1 MNAALLPLFAAVPL
15 AGAALLVLVR
25 GPWVGRL
32 LLLGIPLAS
41 GAAGV
46 WLLVVHQRVP
56 VLAHHVG
63 GFAPGVAIPFVSDS
77 FSALMLVVT
86 GFSTAVCGWFLTQT
100 GEDRYRFVPALVLM
114 LVAGVNGA
122 LLTGDLFNL
131 FVFIEVMLL
140 PSYALIAVTG
150 AWNRLGVGRMF
161 IVVNL
166 LTSTILLIGVGFVYA
181 VAGTVNLAELVGTAR
196 GDSRLGLAAGMVLLA
211 LAVKGAVVPV
221 HGWLP
226 AAYPA
231 TSAGIMALFSGLH
244 TKVGLYA
251 IYRICTTVYDGG
263 PLPWQGVLAVVVV
276 VTVLVGAVGTYG
288 VVRLR
293 RALAYQ
299 MVTGVGH
306 ILLGLVVLTEAA
318 VAAGIF
324 YLVHHVITMAGLVLL
339 SGAIEHTYG
348 TSRFDRLAGLAR
360 RDRLLAVAYAFGLLS
375 LVGLPPTSGLWAK
388 VFLVLGV
395 SESRYAWVWLGTIVV
410 AAIVSLMALQ
420 RLWDDVFWGPPM
432 ETYRPDD
439 VQTGRGEPVRL
450 TESVRVPLRLVL
462 PGVVLMVVSA
472 ALFLGAGVL
481 LSVAQQAAE
490 RLLDPGVYR
499 QVVLG

>member
-1 MNAALLPLFAAVPL
+1 VSPALLPLFVVAPLTAAALLAIVRRPWLGRLLLIAVPL
-15 AGAALLVLVR
+15 ASAA
-25 GPWVGRL
+25 
-32 LLLGIPLAS
+32 
-41 GAAGV
+41 AAIN
-46 WLLVVHQRVP
+46 LLVVHQRVP

-63 GFAPGVAIPFVSDS
+63 GFVPGVAIPFVSDAL
-77 FSALMLVVT
+77 SALMLAVT
-86 GFSTAVCGWFLTQT
+86 GVTTAVCGWFLIQT

-114 LVAGVNGA
+114 LAAGVNGA

-150 AWNRLGVGRMF
+150 AWNRLGIGRMF

-181 VAGTVNLAELVGTAR
+181 VAGTVNLAELVGAAR
-196 GDSRLGLAAGMVLLA
+196 GDNRLGLAAGLVLLA
-211 LAVKGAVVPV
+211 LAVKGSVVPV

-226 AAYPA
+226 AAYPG

-251 IYRICTTVYDGG
+251 IYRVYTTVYDGQ
-263 PLPWQGVLAVVVV
+263 PAPWQGVLAVVVV
-276 VTVLVGAVGTYG
+276 VTILVGAVGTFG

-306 ILLGLVVLTEAA
+306 ILLGVVVLTGAA

-348 TSRFDRLAGLAR
+348 TSRYDRLSGLLR
-360 RDRLLAVAYAFGLLS
+360 RDRLTTVAYAFGLLS

-395 SESRYAWVWLGTIVV
+395 AEGAHAWVWLGAIVL
-410 AAIVSLMALQ
+410 AAIASLMALQ
-420 RLWDDVFWGPPM
+420 RLWDHVFWGPPM

-439 VQTGRGEPVRL
+439 ARTGRGEPVPL
-450 TESVRVPLRLVL
+450 PDQVRIPLRLAL
-462 PGVVLMVVSA
+462 PGVMLMAISA
-472 ALFLGAGVL
+472 ALFLGAGAL
-481 LSVAQQAAE
+481 LPVVQQVAE
-490 RLLDPGVYR
+490 RLLDPEVYR